1 MNFNQT
7 IMKQK
12 NNIRIL
18 MTALIAMA
26 MGTSCEN
33 GNPEFDDFDSQT
45 VYFAFQTP
53 VRTVEL
59 GNDPEWDVTDD
70 NNHCVRIKATMG
82 GSYGNKEDIVI
93 DYVVDESLC
102 ENLYFSENGNPTTKV
117 TPLPSGYYKLT
128 DDKLRINKGEIL
140 GGVKVELTDA
150 FFNDPKS
157 LSNNYV
163 LPLRMTG
170 IVQGADRILEG
181 KDYVLYALKY
191 VNPWH
196 AHYLRHGADKMTVD
210 GVTSEVAR
218 HNQYVEDDE
227 QVETYATAY
236 LENILPITYKDKTGK
251 AYEVKL
257 KLTFREDGTCSVSS
271 ATDNVTASGEGKYV
285 ALGEKA
291 SFGGKDRDALYLNYK
306 VDIPEKNTTYQTV
319 DTLVMH
325 YRGIV
330 QEHFTP
336 IEN

>member
-102 ENLYFSENGNPTTKV
+102 ENLYFQRMVILQQKLLHCLPV
-117 TPLPSGYYKLT
+117 TIS
-128 DDKLRINKGEIL
+128 
-140 GGVKVELTDA
+140 
-150 FFNDPKS
+150 
-157 LSNNYV
+157 
-163 LPLRMTG
+163 
-170 IVQGADRILEG
+170 
-181 KDYVLYALKY
+181 
-191 VNPWH
+191 
-196 AHYLRHGADKMTVD
+196 
-210 GVTSEVAR
+210 
-218 HNQYVEDDE
+218 
-227 QVETYATAY
+227 
-236 LENILPITYKDKTGK
+236 
-251 AYEVKL
+251 
-257 KLTFREDGTCSVSS
+257 
-271 ATDNVTASGEGKYV
+271 
-285 ALGEKA
+285 
-291 SFGGKDRDALYLNYK
+291 
-306 VDIPEKNTTYQTV
+306 
-319 DTLVMH
+319 
-325 YRGIV
+325 
-330 QEHFTP
+330 
-336 IEN
+336 